1 MTQASLKRVTL
12 QTLENYRVAAHQAVV
27 AYRRGGHRLV
37 GAVGSTV
44 DTVVVPRA
52 ARVAPVAAVR
62 LKSVRGQ
69 VAKTLDAGIDQIADG
84 SERVIARGNQLAVAQ
99 VGRVAELVAG
109 VDNTLVANGLQGV
122 ARATLPGAQVALSL
136 SSKVAEGATALAG
149 VVGGPAKRAARVA
162 KPAPATRARKAVVKA
177 TKTVAKSAKTTARS
191 AVRRAAKP
199 AKAVSEAASAAVAPA
214 SPFETPKARR
224 LASKKAAPA
233 A

>member
-69 VAKTLDAGIDQIADG
+69 VAKTLNAGIDQIADG
-84 SERVIARGNQLAVAQ
+84 SERVIARGNRLAVAQ

-149 VVGGPAKRAARVA
+149 VVGGPAKRAPRAA
-162 KPAPATRARKAVVKA
+162 KPAPVTRARKAVAKA
-177 TKTVAKSAKTTARS
+177 TKTVAQSARSAKASAKT
-191 AVRRAAKP
+191 AVKRAAKP
-199 AKAVSEAASAAVAPA
+199 IKAATAAVAPA

>member
-1 MTQASLKRVTL
+1 MTQPSLKRVTL

-44 DTVVVPRA
+44 DAVVVPRA

-69 VAKTLDAGIDQIADG
+69 VTRTLDAGIDQIADG
-84 SERVIARGNQLAVAQ
+84 SERVIARGNKLAVAQ
-99 VGRVAELVAG
+99 VGRVAELAAG
-109 VDNTLVANGLQGV
+109 VDNALVANGLQSV

-136 SSKVAEGATALAG
+136 STKVAEGATALAG
-149 VVGGPAKRAARVA
+149 AVGGRATPAPRAAKA
-162 KPAPATRARKAVVKA
+162 APATRARKA
-177 TKTVAKSAKTTARS
+177 
-191 AVRRAAKP
+191 AAKAP
-199 AKAVSEAASAAVAPA
+199 KAAAKAVKTAARKTSRTATKAVKAASAVVAPA
-214 SPFETPKARR
+214 SPFETTKARR
-224 LASKKAAPA
+224 LASKKAAAPA